1 LKLLFKKLP
10 EKAAF
15 FIQTVVTI
23 LLLHYFFIIF
33 AIRFILNEIVKKMEI
48 KKMKTQNIYQIKNLP
63 TSEESEILSEILN
76 FKNTKIERI
85 ISTGQVTPAGK
96 WYNQPSDEWVILL
109 QGNATIEF
117 ENAEYTQLSKGDY
130 LLIPAHRKHRVSF
143 TSSAPPCIWLA
154 VHML

>member
-1 LKLLFKKLP
+1 
-10 EKAAF
+10 
-15 FIQTVVTI
+15 
-23 LLLHYFFIIF
+23 
-33 AIRFILNEIVKKMEI
+33 
-48 KKMKTQNIYQIKNLP
+48 MKTQNIYQIDNLP
-63 TSEESEILSEILN
+63 ATDSIELFEQILN
-76 FKNTKIERI
+76 KKNTKIERI
-85 ISTGQVTPAGK
+85 ISTGQITPDDQ
-96 WYNQPSDEWVILL
+96 WYDQESDEWVILL